1 MRGLLRTLLYIYMK
15 LTKPSSRLLILALSS
30 FALITL
36 FNVLWCLQTT
46 FRSLSM
52 LETWVNTILG
62 ALLLVLPF
70 VLSRRVWVQLVFFLI
85 AAGLMVS
92 NLMYARTYF
101 SFIPLK
107 SYMLAGNLVDFKAS
121 VAAQMR
127 WYDIV
132 LPLAAIGAC
141 LWAWRAPVSKII
153 GTRLYLVSTAVMLL
167 LSLGLNAV
175 RGGFMSHYK
184 ATFNECY
191 KSTCVTPMYTLAGN
205 AIYSIFNNRAASK
218 PEELAFA
225 RKWLADQRT
234 LAPMSRPDSA
244 AAKPKSMI
252 VILLESFESWLLQ
265 TSVEGQELTP
275 NLNRELADSTSLYF
289 PKVVTQ
295 VSSGRSIDAQLL
307 MLAGLMPMPD
317 EQFSFYYPDNDYP
330 TLIKAMKADSLERAY
345 LMSPDKPVTWNQ
357 GLIAKA
363 FGIDTLLM
371 EDVWDVSERIGSG
384 RGKLSDREFAKQI
397 IEKMKDGEVFPVGER
412 AFVQIVTYSGH
423 NPFRLPDELKELRFS
438 DKIDKGLADYMTMAH
453 FTDSAIGS
461 LLDYLKS
468 RADYKDMLIVIT
480 GDHEGLADWRQRL
493 LRDPL
498 ANNIISDKQ
507 LTPLIVLNS
516 PKSGIIDQ
524 YIGQIDVYPTLLNL
538 LGLQDYEWHGL
549 GIDALS
555 EAGASRPFAIV
566 SMTGALYGDTTG
578 VEPIEM
584 EHVKTMGRTSA
595 ALIRNNVYK

>member
-1 MRGLLRTLLYIYMK
+1 M
-15 LTKPSSRLLILALSS
+15 
-30 FALITL
+30 L

-127 WYDIV
+127 WYDIL

-175 RGGFMSHYK
+175 RGGFMNHYK

-265 TSVEGQELTP
+265 TIVEGQELTP

-371 EDVWDVSERIGSG
+371 EDVWDMSERIGSG

-493 LRDPL
+493 LCDPL
-498 ANNIISDKQ
+498 ANNLISDKQ

-516 PKSGIIDQ
+516 PKSGTIDQ

-584 EHVKTMGRTSA
+584 KHVKTMGRTSA

>member
-1 MRGLLRTLLYIYMK
+1 M
-15 LTKPSSRLLILALSS
+15 
-30 FALITL
+30 L

-127 WYDIV
+127 WYDIL

-175 RGGFMSHYK
+175 RGGFMNHYK

-205 AIYSIFNNRAASK
+205 SIYSIFNNRAASK
-218 PEELAFA
+218 PEELTFA

-345 LMSPDKPVTWNQ
+345 LLSPDKPVTWNQ

-371 EDVWDVSERIGSG
+371 ENVWDVSERIGSG

-453 FTDSAIGS
+453 FTDSAIGMF
-461 LLDYLKS
+461 LDYLKS
-468 RADYKDMLIVIT
+468 RADYKDILIVIT

-516 PKSGIIDQ
+516 PKSGTIDQ

-549 GIDALS
+549 GKDALS

>member
-1 MRGLLRTLLYIYMK
+1 M
-15 LTKPSSRLLILALSS
+15 
-30 FALITL
+30 L

-127 WYDIV
+127 WYDIL

-141 LWAWRAPVSKII
+141 LWAWRAPVSKNI

-175 RGGFMSHYK
+175 RGGFMNHYK

-345 LMSPDKPVTWNQ
+345 LLSPDKPVTWNQ

-371 EDVWDVSERIGSG
+371 ENVWDVSERIGSG

-516 PKSGIIDQ
+516 PKSGTIDQ

-549 GIDALS
+549 GKDALS

>member
-1 MRGLLRTLLYIYMK
+1 M
-15 LTKPSSRLLILALSS
+15 
-30 FALITL
+30 L

-175 RGGFMSHYK
+175 RGGFMNHYK

-218 PEELAFA
+218 SEELAFA

-234 LAPMSRPDSA
+234 LAPMSSPDSA

-330 TLIKAMKADSLERAY
+330 TLIKAMKADSMERAY
-345 LMSPDKPVTWNQ
+345 LLSPDKPVTWNQ

-438 DKIDKGLADYMTMAH
+438 DKIDNGLADYMTMAH

-516 PKSGIIDQ
+516 PKSGTIDQ